1 MKVRGHHRRQR
12 QVELWRQRSLLLD
25 LEALRAYERA
35 YVKIHVPPWNGLA
48 LRNSPLL
55 PPAGRTKV
63 AMLAGLLD
71 IHDSWKDQLD
81 RQSEPYYLR
90 VWLFEPHVESS
101 QVVCATGTS
110 LNFYDN
116 VFHRADSQ
124 PAARPNG
131 NGAMHDRFGKFTWQR
146 CIDEAV
152 YDNTDVGTASDYT
165 SPEEF
170 EQAKVWFNR
179 LLQRP
184 HRIEKLTTKVE
195 EIEEVYYFKRGYVW
209 VGQR

>member
-81 RQSEPYYLR
+81 RQS
-90 VWLFEPHVESS
+90 
-101 QVVCATGTS
+101 
-110 LNFYDN
+110 
-116 VFHRADSQ
+116 
-124 PAARPNG
+124 
-131 NGAMHDRFGKFTWQR
+131 
-146 CIDEAV
+146 
-152 YDNTDVGTASDYT
+152 
-165 SPEEF
+165 
-170 EQAKVWFNR
+170 
-179 LLQRP
+179 
-184 HRIEKLTTKVE
+184 
-195 EIEEVYYFKRGYVW
+195 
-209 VGQR
+209 